1 MRVFFPGSGLCRSYS
16 LTVGP
21 KSKTGDRMMFLL
33 RLLELAVGCSI
44 ICVLV
49 FLYEGE
55 EKKIQSRLEDSWIKI
70 DDLKKKAIKR
80 HTAFIQ
86 TVATQAGSLL
96 DRLFGKKL
104 LSLQLVGV
112 TLCYSLAS
120 LFLVKLWLQ
129 DVLGDLNLPLVWSLF
144 LFYLIAG
151 TLPLFFRSCRWLLSW
166 LGIIILSLPVIML
179 TIQYFVWDNQSA
191 SGQFS
196 LPLGVGFLLYNVA
209 GFYLG
214 GAVAIL
220 AGSLCIVLTRSA
232 LRWSTET
239 KSFLKMVSV
248 LVLNFLLMVG
258 LFLLP
263 LHYEGMLFQH
273 ILAYQLNPDN
283 QLSGVTNWGLSMLMW
298 AYDLAVSA
306 NLYTSLIAATWI
318 VLIIMMW
325 LHRWFWPAFGRL
337 AYALQRWELL
347 NGKKRKFLLGVGV
360 LLIGDCIGHAPE
372 WLKPLEALF

>member
-1 MRVFFPGSGLCRSYS
+1 
-16 LTVGP
+16 
-21 KSKTGDRMMFLL
+21 MMFLL

-220 AGSLCIVLTRSA
+220 VGSLCIVLTRSA
-232 LRWSTET
+232 LRWSAET

-283 QLSGVTNWGLSMLMW
+283 QLSGVTNWGLSTLMW